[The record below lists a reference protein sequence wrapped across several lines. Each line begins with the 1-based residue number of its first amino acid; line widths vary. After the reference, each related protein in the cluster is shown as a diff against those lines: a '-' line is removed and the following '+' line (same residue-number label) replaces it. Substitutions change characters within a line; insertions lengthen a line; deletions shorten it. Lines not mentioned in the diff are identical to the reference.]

1 MAIPS
6 IFNDVIGPIMIG
18 PSSSHVAGAARIGQ
32 MTRCLLTSRTE
43 KVSVSFSADGAL
55 ASTYHSQGSDMGFV
69 CGLMGMELND
79 PDTAKGLEKIKDY
92 LAVEFDIINEPAPH
106 PNNYTIQV
114 HEGQLAIILRAI
126 STGGGMIEV
135 YDLNGFNV
143 QLRGDYDVIAVFA
156 DQDIKTSLENICGQK
171 VHSQEK
177 QGRYLFLIYTKN
189 DLLRNIETLPH
200 VIRAI
205 RFLPV
210 LPILSADSYN
220 LPFTDYGSLVRLINT
235 DNHSYP
241 LSKYAMDYESARG
254 HSDSAGIMHFTD
266 RVLSVMKDA
275 IQAGMKKEYYE
286 DRILQSQA
294 YLMKEKAEQN
304 ALLPVPMLN
313 TVIMYITAVMEA
325 KSSMKPIVAAP
336 TAGASGC
343 LPGTLF
349 GCAEHMGADHESIR
363 QALLSAGLIGVFFAG
378 QATFAAEVA
387 GCQVECGAASG
398 MAAAALTELMGGSAE
413 QSLRAASIALQG
425 ITGLA
430 CDPVASRVESPC
442 LNKNIMAGAN
452 AITSANMALSGFDQ
466 VIPLDETINA
476 ILEIG
481 RSLPQSLRCTY
492 GGLGKTPA
500 SQAIQKELESKTKA

>member
-1 MAIPS
+1 MAVPS

-32 MTRCLLTSRTE
+32 MTRCLLSRNVS
-43 KVSVSFSADGAL
+43 KVIVKFSADGAL
-55 ASTYHSQGSDMGFV
+55 ASTYHSQCSDMGFV

-79 PDTAKGLEKIKDY
+79 PETAKGLDKIKSFMP
-92 LAVEFDIINEPAPH
+92 VEFKIVNESSPH
-106 PNNYTIQV
+106 PNDYFVEIY
-114 HEGQLAIILRAI
+114 EGETKTELRAI

-135 YDLNGFNV
+135 YCLDGFSV
-143 QLRGDYDVIAVFA
+143 QLKGDCDVTAVFA
-156 DQDIKTSLENICGQK
+156 DSDILASLEAIGAQDI
-171 VHSQEK
+171 HSQEK
-177 QGRYLFLIYTKN
+177 QGKYLFLINTKD
-189 DLLRNIETLPH
+189 DLTGPIETNPH
-200 VIRAI
+200 VIRVV
-205 RFLPV
+205 RFPSV
-210 LPILSADSYN
+210 LPTLSAKHYN
-220 LPFTDYGSLVRLINT
+220 LPFTDYSSLLKLLEN
-235 DNHSYP
+235 DHDSYP
-241 LSKYAMDYESARG
+241 LSKYAIEYECARG
-254 HSDSAGIMHFTD
+254 HSDCASTMAYAD
-266 RVLSVMKDA
+266 RILSVMKESIHA
-275 IQAGMKKEYYE
+275 GLEQAYYQ

-304 ALLPVPMLN
+304 ALMPVPMLN
-313 TVIMYITAVMEA
+313 TVTMYITAVMEA

-349 GCAEHMGADHESIR
+349 GCAEHIGATYESIR
-363 QALLSAGLIGVFFAG
+363 KALFSAGLIGVFFAD

-398 MAAAALTELMGGSAE
+398 MVAAALTELMGGSAR
-413 QSLRAASIALQG
+413 QSLCAASIALQG

-442 LNKNIMAGAN
+442 LNKNIMGGAN
-452 AITSANMALSGFDQ
+452 AITSTNMALSGFEQ
-466 VIPLDETINA
+466 VIPLDETIDA

-481 RSLPQSLRCTY
+481 KSLPQSLRCTY

-500 SQAIQKELESKTKA
+500 SQAIQKMLEHK